1 MFTGIVEEIGVVR
14 GVVSGSEWGSISIG
28 ARRVLEGTRR
38 GDSIAVNGVC
48 LTVTALSRE
57 GFTADVMAETLRRS
71 NLGALKA
78 GEAVNLERAMAA
90 DGRFGG
96 HIVSGHVD
104 NFGEIVDTSQ
114 EGSAFWLTL
123 SAPPDLLELVVE
135 KGSITLDGVSLTVA
149 ARTENT
155 FSVSL
160 IPTTQMDTTLLRK
173 RPGDKI
179 NLEAD
184 VIGKYVRALLHKSA
198 PAAEPVQQPRE
209 SRLTEEFLR
218 RNGF

>member
-48 LTVTALSRE
+48 LTVTALSRD

-198 PAAEPVQQPRE
+198 PAAKPVQQPRE

>member
-1 MFTGIVEEIGVVR
+1 
-14 GVVSGSEWGSISIG
+14 
-28 ARRVLEGTRR
+28 
-38 GDSIAVNGVC
+38 
-48 LTVTALSRE
+48 
-57 GFTADVMAETLRRS
+57 
-71 NLGALKA
+71 
-78 GEAVNLERAMAA
+78 MAA
-90 DGRFGG
+90 DSRFGG

>member
-71 NLGALKA
+71 NMGALKA

>member
-90 DGRFGG
+90 DSRFGG

-104 NFGEIVDTSQ
+104 NFGEIVDRSQ

-149 ARTENT
+149 ARAENT

>member
-48 LTVTALSRE
+48 LTVTALSRD

-90 DGRFGG
+90 DSRFGG

-104 NFGEIVDTSQ
+104 NFGEIVDRSQ

-198 PAAEPVQQPRE
+198 PAGEPVQQPRE

>member
-104 NFGEIVDTSQ
+104 NFGEIVDKSQ

>member
-218 RNGF
+218 RTGC

>member
-48 LTVTALSRE
+48 LTVTALSRD
-57 GFTADVMAETLRRS
+57 GFTADVMAETLIRS
-71 NLGALKA
+71 TLGALKD

-90 DGRFGG
+90 DSRFGG

-104 NFGEIVDTSQ
+104 NFGEIVDRSQ

-149 ARTENT
+149 ARAENT